1 MRGIFN
7 RLNTILS
14 LLIRFF
20 MAENIVQKHRS
31 IAPTLLQNIS
41 FEDNI
46 MQDEIFGP
54 ILPVITF
61 ENLDEVIAKV
71 KEREKPLALYIYSKS
86 KKTIQKILYEI
97 SFGGGAINESLVHLS
112 NPIYLLGV
120 WVQAELGIII
130 LKQDLTLSPIIKV
143 FCTKPLGLNPI

>member
-1 MRGIFN
+1 MEGE
-7 RLNTILS
+7 TI
-14 LLIRFF
+14 I
-20 MAENIVQKHRS
+20 ENRS

-71 KEREKPLALYIYSKS
+71 KRKR
-86 KKTIQKILYEI
+86 KTTCL
-97 SFGGGAINESLVHLS
+97 
-112 NPIYLLGV
+112 IYL
-120 WVQAELGIII
+120 QQ
-130 LKQDLTLSPIIKV
+130 KQKNNSKNTE
-143 FCTKPLGLNPI
+143 